1 VEVLILGKDAQKL
14 RDGVV
19 KQFPELQD
27 AYKYVR
33 DNYPDLNVQGQDR
46 KWAFML
52 HQFIY
57 KEGHR
62 GPVGVILYFPFW

>member
-1 VEVLILGKDAQKL
+1 MEVLILGRQACEKGLVLDL
-14 RDGVV
+14 
-19 KQFPELQD
+19 ELGES
-27 AYKYVR
+27 YTYVR
-33 DNYPDLNVQGQDR
+33 ENYPDLNVQGQDR